1 MKSYEKMTDSV
12 LRKVQLRKEEQKRC
26 NRTMVLTTLGI
37 CCFMLVILLVGS
49 TCFSNW
55 NISKGDAPIISET
68 GTPVVDDAVDELAS
82 RLTLLCAVP
91 GESFAEVMEANITL
105 PYKAEIRVWNISGMT
120 EEQLLEK
127 VLSEERAYKEQMK
140 AIYPEEFNYGRHRRD
155 NVVVTTVSAGCFR
168 MEFEDVQLVER
179 IRATVTENGYL
190 MAYPRSDYGCF
201 SAQGELLGI
210 DIDGDNFR
218 QTLAM
223 KGNENLEMFWQISP
237 LVADKINA
245 DPEIN
250 LTEIEDTITLIVNYT
265 DGTEETI
272 KVNISV
278 DAQGQV
284 SAVREETVI
293 SLIPSYSS

>member
-12 LRKVQLRKEEQKRC
+12 LNKVQLRKGEQKRR
-26 NRTMVLTTLGI
+26 NRIIVLTTLGI
-37 CCFMLVILLVGS
+37 CCFMLVILLAGS
-49 TCFSNW
+49 PYVSNW
-55 NISKGDAPIISET
+55 NISKGDDPIISET
-68 GTPVVDDAVDELAS
+68 GRPVVDDAVDELVS

-91 GESFAEVMEANITL
+91 GSTSVEVMEANVVL

-120 EEQLLEK
+120 EEQLLEEI
-127 VLSEERAYKEQMK
+127 LSEERAYKEQMK
-140 AIYPEEFNYGRHRRD
+140 AIYPKEFNYGRHRRE

-168 MEFEDVQLVER
+168 MEFEDVQLVAQ

-190 MAYPRSDYGCF
+190 MAYPRTDYGCY
-201 SAQGELLGI
+201 SAQGGLFGI

-245 DPEIN
+245 DPEMD
-250 LTEIEDTITLIVNYT
+250 LTEIKDTITLIVNYT
-265 DGTEETI
+265 DGREEII
-272 KVNISV
+272 KVNISI

-284 SAVREETVI
+284 SAVREETIVSQI
-293 SLIPSYSS
+293 SSY